1 MKRWW
6 VVGGEYENT
15 RFDKIAPGKAEERHG
30 PFDTYASAHK
40 KWAERAWATVDDA
53 HSRFRIVEE
62 PKG

>member
-6 VVGGEYENT
+6 VIGGEYEST
-15 RFDKIAPGKAEERHG
+15 RFEKIAPGKSEERYG
-30 PFDTYASAHK
+30 PFETYEAAHK

-62 PKG
+62 G